1 MPCSDLMSVAARS
14 QNTAIVV
21 AYDESTFFLRR
32 CRSCDATVN
41 TEALFG
47 AGISGSGAG
56 AEPFDDDTKPD
67 ISRKRA
73 VRLFKSAHMI
83 ARPEAKEPPVPS
95 GVLSPFLS
103 LLKERGRRR
112 PSSPPQGEIILP
124 YSTRKLPF
132 RKASRRDFRI
142 FTESS
147 STGINLWYNRFCISM
162 DTIDGTQEWT

>member
-1 MPCSDLMSVAARS
+1 MLNR
-14 QNTAIVV
+14 
-21 AYDESTFFLRR
+21 
-32 CRSCDATVN
+32 
-41 TEALFG
+41 
-47 AGISGSGAG
+47 
-56 AEPFDDDTKPD
+56 FDGETKPE
-67 ISRKRA
+67 ILRERVVNGLVF
-73 VRLFKSAHMI
+73 VRSI
-83 ARPEAKEPPVPS
+83 ARPEVKEPEVPS
-95 GVLSPFLS
+95 GVLAPFLS

>member
-32 CRSCDATVN
+32 CRSCSATVD

-47 AGISGSGAG
+47 VDISGSGAG
-56 AEPFDDDTKPD
+56 AEPIRWRNEPENPARTCGKAFQ
-67 ISRKRA
+67 I
-73 VRLFKSAHMI
+73 SAHDS
-83 ARPEAKEPPVPS
+83 AQGGA
-95 GVLSPFLS
+95 GTLVLAGAFAPFLS

>member
-32 CRSCDATVN
+32 CRSCDATV
-41 TEALFG
+41 EDKMLFVI
-47 AGISGSGAG
+47 GISGGAG
-56 AEPFDDDTKPD
+56 AETIRWRNETGNPARTCGKR
-67 ISRKRA
+67 SR
-73 VRLFKSAHMI
+73 LCTQHSAQGG
-83 ARPEAKEPPVPS
+83 AGTLVLA
-95 GVLSPFLS
+95 GVLAPFLS

-112 PSSPPQGEIILP
+112 PSSPPQGKIILP